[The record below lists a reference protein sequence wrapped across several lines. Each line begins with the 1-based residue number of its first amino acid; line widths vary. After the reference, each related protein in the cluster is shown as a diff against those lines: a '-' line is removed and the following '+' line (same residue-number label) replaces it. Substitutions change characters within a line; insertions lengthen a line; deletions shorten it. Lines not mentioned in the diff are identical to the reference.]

1 MMRFVRAAAFPSW
14 EGRIF
19 WKRANPFSLS
29 LEIARRD
36 FDAFALL
43 SFRVRFGVLTALS
56 LSLSLSLAFIISF
69 LFVL

>member
-19 WKRANPFSLS
+19 WERANPFSLS